1 MSLGWLAALQIT
13 GRRRSARPVT
23 QSSSGI
29 ERSPGFPSPH
39 VRNGST
45 ADVSLQRGER
55 QLRAISRL
63 MRCNNV
69 GAVSRLRGAGIQLIE
84 QRLSFLQIA
93 RVKPFRKPAVDR
105 SEKLAGLLLLA
116 LIAPQACEAGRP
128 RATQAT
134 GPAGAA
140 PRPELPVTGSPWRG
154 ALPRGRCVCESDW
167 GLTSITRSQRAARGR
182 FGHPSLSPHPRSR
195 RGSAPTAREDRWAHL
210 PRAIAGPDR
219 WRRAVR
225 ACGLLARERFRWP

>member
-116 LIAPQACEAGRP
+116 LIAPQACEAGSRAQLKRP
-128 RATQAT
+128 
-134 GPAGAA
+134 GLLA
-140 PRPELPVTGSPWRG
+140 PRPRRESYGG
-154 ALPRGRCVCESDW
+154 ALCRAAVASAKATW
-167 GLTSITRSQRAARGR
+167 ASLRSHDLSEQRAGVSDVPRCLPTLDRG
-182 FGHPSLSPHPRSR
+182 
-195 RGSAPTAREDRWAHL
+195 EDRL
-210 PRAIAGPDR
+210 QQRARIVGRTCLVP
-219 WRRAVR
+219 
-225 ACGLLARERFRWP
+225 